1 MIFLEY
7 VGSRASLSAEAKIA
21 GLQAWLATLFCFR
34 CRKISE
40 SNGPELK
47 KLCYICIRNN
57 LKVKANLYATNKLAT
72 IAAMQ

>member
-1 MIFLEY
+1 MFGFNTLSRRVASVACNSFLFPAPQNFGVE
-7 VGSRASLSAEAKIA
+7 R
-21 GLQAWLATLFCFR
+21 
-34 CRKISE
+34 
-40 SNGPELK
+40 PELK